1 MLIDPFQRKISYIRV
16 SVTDRCDFRCVY
28 CMSEDMEFLPKKDVL
43 SLEELDRLCNAFID
57 LGVKKLRITGGEP
70 LVRKNIMQ
78 LFNTL
83 GKKLRYGLEELTLTT
98 NGSQLTRYAKNLF
111 DSGVRRINVS
121 LDSLDKNKFKKIT
134 RIGDFDKVI
143 RGIMTAKKAG
153 LKIKINTVAL
163 KGINDNEILD
173 LVNWCGKNKFK
184 KITRIGE
191 LDKVING
198 IMAAKKAGLKIKIN
212 TVALKGINDN
222 EILNLV
228 NWCGENK
235 FSLTFIEVMPMGEIG
250 EKRSDQ
256 YMPLT
261 EVKSLIQ
268 TKYSLTEDSLR
279 TGGPARYVHCHETDQ
294 KIGFIT
300 PHTHNFCELCNR
312 VRITCTGEMY
322 MCLGQQDKADLKTPL
337 RKSENDQTL
346 KNVIYEAISRK
357 PKGHDFVIDRKEN
370 EQFVPRHM
378 NVTGG

>member
-1 MLIDPFQRKISYIRV
+1 MLIDPFQRKISYVRV
-16 SVTDRCDFRCVY
+16 SVTDRCDFRCTY
-28 CMSEDMEFLPKKDVL
+28 CMSEDMDFLPKKDVL
-43 SLEELDRLCNAFID
+43 SLEELDRLCNTFID
-57 LGVKKLRITGGEP
+57 LGVKKFRITGGEP

-78 LFNTL
+78 LFSNL
-83 GKKLRYGLEELTLTT
+83 GKKLGHGLEELTLTT
-98 NGSQLTRYAKNLF
+98 NGSQLDRYAKDLF
-111 DSGVRRINVS
+111 DTGVRRINVS
-121 LDSLDKNKFKKIT
+121 LDSLEKNKFKKIT
-134 RIGDFDKVI
+134 RIGD
-143 RGIMTAKKAG
+143 
-153 LKIKINTVAL
+153 
-163 KGINDNEILD
+163 
-173 LVNWCGKNKFK
+173 
-184 KITRIGE
+184 

-212 TVALKGINDN
+212 TVALKEINDN

-235 FSLTFIEVMPMGEIG
+235 FSLTFIEVMPMGAIG
-250 EKRSDQ
+250 EKRADQ

-337 RKSENDQTL
+337 RKSENDQLL
-346 KNVIYEAISRK
+346 KDVIYEAISRK
-357 PKGHDFVIDRKEN
+357 PKGHDFVIERKEN

>member
-1 MLIDPFQRKISYIRV
+1 MLIDPFQRKISYVRV
-16 SVTDRCDFRCVY
+16 SVTDRCDFRCTY

-43 SLEELDRLCNAFID
+43 SLEELDRLCSTFID

-78 LFNTL
+78 LFSNL
-83 GKKLRYGLEELTLTT
+83 GKKLGHGLEELTLTT
-98 NGSQLTRYAKNLF
+98 NGSQLHRYAKDLF
-111 DSGVRRINVS
+111 DNGVKRINVS
-121 LDSLDKNKFKKIT
+121 LDSLEKNKFKKIT
-134 RIGDFDKVI
+134 RVGD
-143 RGIMTAKKAG
+143 
-153 LKIKINTVAL
+153 
-163 KGINDNEILD
+163 
-173 LVNWCGKNKFK
+173 
-184 KITRIGE
+184 

-198 IMAAKKAGLKIKIN
+198 IMAAKATGLKIKIN
-212 TVALKGINDN
+212 TVASKGINDN

-235 FSLTFIEVMPMGEIG
+235 FALTFIEVMPMGEIG
-250 EKRSDQ
+250 EKRADQ

-268 TKYSLTEDSLR
+268 TKYSLAEDSLR

-312 VRITCTGEMY
+312 VRVTCTGEMY
-322 MCLGQQDKADLKTPL
+322 MCLGQQDKADLKTSL
-337 RKSENDQTL
+337 RKSENDQLL
-346 KNVIYEAISRK
+346 KDVIYEAISRK
-357 PKGHDFVIDRKEN
+357 PKGHDFVIERKEN

>member
-1 MLIDPFQRKISYIRV
+1 MLIDPFKRKISYVRV
-16 SVTDRCDFRCVY
+16 SVTDRCDFRCTY

-43 SLEELDRLCNAFID
+43 SLEELDRLCNTFID

-78 LFNTL
+78 LFSNL
-83 GKKLRYGLEELTLTT
+83 GKKLGQGLEELTLTT
-98 NGSQLTRYAKNLF
+98 NGSQLDRYAKDLF
-111 DSGVRRINVS
+111 DNGVRRINVS
-121 LDSLDKNKFKKIT
+121 LDSLEKNKFKKIT
-134 RIGDFDKVI
+134 RNGDLDKVI
-143 RGIMTAKKAG
+143 NGIMVAKKAG
-153 LKIKINTVAL
+153 LKIKINA
-163 KGINDNEILD
+163 
-173 LVNWCGKNKFK
+173 
-184 KITRIGE
+184 
-191 LDKVING
+191 
-198 IMAAKKAGLKIKIN
+198 
-212 TVALKGINDN
+212 VALKGINDN

-268 TKYSLTEDSLR
+268 TKYSITEDSLR

-337 RKSENDQTL
+337 RKSENDQLL
-346 KNVIYEAISRK
+346 KQVIYEAISRK
-357 PKGHDFVIDRKEN
+357 PKGHDFVIERKEN

>member
-1 MLIDPFQRKISYIRV
+1 MLIDPFQRKISYVRV
-16 SVTDRCDFRCVY
+16 SVTDRCDFRCTY

-43 SLEELDRLCNAFID
+43 SLEELDRLCNTFID

-78 LFNTL
+78 LFSNL
-83 GKKLRYGLEELTLTT
+83 GKKLGQGLEELTLTT
-98 NGSQLTRYAKNLF
+98 NGSQLDRYAKDLF
-111 DSGVRRINVS
+111 DNGVRRINIS
-121 LDSLDKNKFKKIT
+121 LDSLEKNKFKKIT
-134 RIGDFDKVI
+134 RIGDLDKVI
-143 RGIMTAKKAG
+143 NGIMVAKKAG

-163 KGINDNEILD
+163 KE
-173 LVNWCGKNKFK
+173 
-184 KITRIGE
+184 
-191 LDKVING
+191 
-198 IMAAKKAGLKIKIN
+198 
-212 TVALKGINDN
+212 INDN

-337 RKSENDQTL
+337 RKSENDQLL
-346 KNVIYEAISRK
+346 KDVIYEAISRK
-357 PKGHDFVIDRKEN
+357 PKGHDFVIERKQDEK
-370 EQFVPRHM
+370 FVPRHM

>member
-1 MLIDPFQRKISYIRV
+1 MLIDPFKRKISYVRV
-16 SVTDRCDFRCVY
+16 SVTDRCDFRCTY

-43 SLEELDRLCNAFID
+43 SLEELDRLCNTFID

-70 LVRKNIMQ
+70 LVRKNIMH
-78 LFNTL
+78 LFKSL
-83 GKKLRYGLEELTLTT
+83 GKKLGKGLEELTLTT
-98 NGSQLTRYAKNLF
+98 NGSQLTRYSKDLF
-111 DSGVRRINVS
+111 DSGIRRINIS

-143 RGIMTAKKAG
+143 QGIMAANKAG

-173 LVNWCGKNKFK
+173 LVNWCG
-184 KITRIGE
+184 
-191 LDKVING
+191 
-198 IMAAKKAGLKIKIN
+198 
-212 TVALKGINDN
+212 
-222 EILNLV
+222 
-228 NWCGENK
+228 ENK
-235 FSLTFIEVMPMGEIG
+235 FALTFIEVMPMGEIG
-250 EKRSDQ
+250 EKRADQ

-261 EVKSLIQ
+261 DVRNLIQ
-268 TKYSLTEDSLR
+268 TKYSLTDDPLR

-300 PHTHNFCELCNR
+300 PHTHNFCEMCNR

-337 RKSENDQTL
+337 RKSENNQLL
-346 KNVIYEAISRK
+346 KNAIYEAISRK
-357 PKGHDFVIDRKEN
+357 PKGHDFVIERKQDEK
-370 EQFVPRHM
+370 FVPRHM

>member
-1 MLIDPFQRKISYIRV
+1 MLIDPFKRKISYVRV
-16 SVTDRCDFRCVY
+16 SVTDRCDFRCTY
-28 CMSEDMEFLPKKDVL
+28 CMSEDMEFLPKRDIL
-43 SLEELDRLCNAFID
+43 SLEELDRLCSTFID

-78 LFNTL
+78 LFSNL
-83 GKKLRYGLEELTLTT
+83 GKKLGQGLEELTLTT
-98 NGSQLTRYAKNLF
+98 NGSQLDRYAKDLF
-111 DSGVRRINVS
+111 ENGVRRINVS
-121 LDSLDKNKFKKIT
+121 LDSLEKKKFKKIT
-134 RIGDFDKVI
+134 RIGDLDKVI
-143 RGIMTAKKAG
+143 NGIMVAKKTG

-163 KGINDNEILD
+163 KGINN
-173 LVNWCGKNKFK
+173 
-184 KITRIGE
+184 
-191 LDKVING
+191 
-198 IMAAKKAGLKIKIN
+198 
-212 TVALKGINDN
+212 N

-235 FSLTFIEVMPMGEIG
+235 FALTFIEVMPMGEIG
-250 EKRSDQ
+250 EKRADQ

-337 RKSENDQTL
+337 RKSENDQLL
-346 KNVIYEAISRK
+346 KDVIYEAISRK
-357 PKGHDFVIDRKEN
+357 PKGHDFEIDREKE
-370 EQFVPRHM
+370 EKFVPRHM

>member
-1 MLIDPFQRKISYIRV
+1 MLIDPFQRKISYVRV
-16 SVTDRCDFRCVY
+16 SVTDRCDFRCTY
-28 CMSEDMEFLPKKDVL
+28 CMNEDMDFLPKKDVL
-43 SLEELDRLCNAFID
+43 SLEELDRLCNTFID

-78 LFNTL
+78 LFSNL
-83 GKKLRYGLEELTLTT
+83 GKKLGHGLEELTLTT
-98 NGSQLTRYAKNLF
+98 NGSQLNRYAKDLF
-111 DSGVRRINVS
+111 DNGVRRINVS
-121 LDSLDKNKFKKIT
+121 LDSLEKNKFRKIT
-134 RIGDFDKVI
+134 RIGD
-143 RGIMTAKKAG
+143 
-153 LKIKINTVAL
+153 
-163 KGINDNEILD
+163 
-173 LVNWCGKNKFK
+173 
-184 KITRIGE
+184 

-212 TVALKGINDN
+212 TVALKEINDN
-222 EILNLV
+222 EILDLV

-250 EKRSDQ
+250 EKRADQ

-268 TKYSLTEDSLR
+268 TKYSITEDSLR

-337 RKSENDQTL
+337 RKSENDQVL
-346 KNVIYEAISRK
+346 KDVIYEAISRK
-357 PKGHDFVIDRKEN
+357 PKGHDFVIERKEN

>member
-1 MLIDPFQRKISYIRV
+1 MLIDPFQRKISYVRV
-16 SVTDRCDFRCVY
+16 SVTDRCDFRCTY
-28 CMSEDMEFLPKKDVL
+28 CMSEDMDFLPKKDVL
-43 SLEELDRLCNAFID
+43 SLEELDRLCNTFID

-78 LFNTL
+78 LFSNL
-83 GKKLRYGLEELTLTT
+83 GKKLGQGLDELTLTT
-98 NGSQLTRYAKNLF
+98 NGSQLDRYAKDLF
-111 DSGVRRINVS
+111 DNGVRRINVS
-121 LDSLDKNKFKKIT
+121 LDSLEKNKFRKIT
-134 RIGDFDKVI
+134 RIGD
-143 RGIMTAKKAG
+143 
-153 LKIKINTVAL
+153 
-163 KGINDNEILD
+163 
-173 LVNWCGKNKFK
+173 
-184 KITRIGE
+184 

-212 TVALKGINDN
+212 TVALKGINEN

-235 FSLTFIEVMPMGEIG
+235 FSLTFIEVMPMGAIG
-250 EKRSDQ
+250 EKRADQ

-268 TKYSLTEDSLR
+268 TKYSITEDSLR

-337 RKSENDQTL
+337 RKSENNQLL
-346 KNVIYEAISRK
+346 KDVIYEAISRK

>member
-1 MLIDPFQRKISYIRV
+1 MLIDPFKRKISYVRV
-16 SVTDRCDFRCVY
+16 SVTDRCDFRCTY

-43 SLEELDRLCNAFID
+43 SLEELDRLCNTFID

-78 LFNTL
+78 LFSNL
-83 GKKLRYGLEELTLTT
+83 GKKLGQGLEELTLTT
-98 NGSQLTRYAKNLF
+98 NGSQLDRYARDLF
-111 DSGVRRINVS
+111 DNGVRRINVS
-121 LDSLDKNKFKKIT
+121 LDSLEKKKFKKIT
-134 RIGDFDKVI
+134 RNGD
-143 RGIMTAKKAG
+143 
-153 LKIKINTVAL
+153 
-163 KGINDNEILD
+163 
-173 LVNWCGKNKFK
+173 
-184 KITRIGE
+184 

-198 IMAAKKAGLKIKIN
+198 IMVAKKERLKIKIN

-337 RKSENDQTL
+337 RKSENDQLL
-346 KNVIYEAISRK
+346 KDVIYEAISRK
-357 PKGHDFVIDRKEN
+357 PKGHDFVIERKEN

>member
-1 MLIDPFQRKISYIRV
+1 MLIDPFKRKISYVRV
-16 SVTDRCDFRCVY
+16 SVTDRCDFRCTY
-28 CMSEDMEFLPKKDVL
+28 CMSEDMDFLPKKDVL
-43 SLEELDRLCNAFID
+43 SLEELDRLCNTFID

-78 LFNTL
+78 LFNNL
-83 GKKLRYGLEELTLTT
+83 GKKLGHGLEELTLTT
-98 NGSQLTRYAKNLF
+98 NGSQLDRYAKDLF
-111 DSGVRRINVS
+111 DNGVRRINVS
-121 LDSLDKNKFKKIT
+121 LDSLDKDKFKKIT
-134 RIGDFDKVI
+134 RIGD
-143 RGIMTAKKAG
+143 
-153 LKIKINTVAL
+153 
-163 KGINDNEILD
+163 
-173 LVNWCGKNKFK
+173 
-184 KITRIGE
+184 
-191 LDKVING
+191 LDKVVSG

-212 TVALKGINDN
+212 TVALKEINDN

-235 FSLTFIEVMPMGEIG
+235 FSLTFIEVMPMGAIG
-250 EKRSDQ
+250 EKRADQ

-268 TKYSLTEDSLR
+268 TKYSITEDSLR

-337 RKSENDQTL
+337 RKSENDQLL
-346 KNVIYEAISRK
+346 KDTIYEAILRK
-357 PKGHDFVIDRKEN
+357 PKGHDFVIERRQDEK
-370 EQFVPRHM
+370 FVPRHM

>member
-1 MLIDPFQRKISYIRV
+1 MLIDPFQRKISYVRV
-16 SVTDRCDFRCVY
+16 SVTDRCDFRCTY
-28 CMSEDMEFLPKKDVL
+28 CMSEDMDFLPKKEVL
-43 SLEELDRLCNAFID
+43 SLEELDRLCNTFID

-78 LFNTL
+78 LFSNL
-83 GKKLRYGLEELTLTT
+83 GKKLGHGLEELTLTS
-98 NGSQLTRYAKNLF
+98 NGSQLDRYAKDLF
-111 DSGVRRINVS
+111 DIGVRRINVS
-121 LDSLDKNKFKKIT
+121 LDSLEKKKFKKIT
-134 RIGDFDKVI
+134 RTGD
-143 RGIMTAKKAG
+143 
-153 LKIKINTVAL
+153 
-163 KGINDNEILD
+163 
-173 LVNWCGKNKFK
+173 
-184 KITRIGE
+184 

-198 IMAAKKAGLKIKIN
+198 IMVAKKVWLKIKIN

-235 FSLTFIEVMPMGEIG
+235 FSLTFIEVMPLGEIG

-268 TKYSLTEDSLR
+268 TKYSITEDSLR

-322 MCLGQQDKADLKTPL
+322 MCLGQQDKADLKSPL
-337 RKSENDQTL
+337 RKSENDQLL
-346 KNVIYEAISRK
+346 KDVIYEAILRK
-357 PKGHDFVIDRKEN
+357 PKGHDFVIERKEN

>member
-1 MLIDPFQRKISYIRV
+1 MLIDPFKRKISYVRV
-16 SVTDRCDFRCVY
+16 SVTDRCDFRCTY

-43 SLEELDRLCNAFID
+43 SLEELDRLCNTFID

-78 LFNTL
+78 LFSNL
-83 GKKLRYGLEELTLTT
+83 GKKLGQGLEELTLTT
-98 NGSQLTRYAKNLF
+98 NGSQLDRYAKDLF
-111 DSGVRRINVS
+111 DNGVRRINVS
-121 LDSLDKNKFKKIT
+121 LDSLEKNKFKKIT
-134 RIGDFDKVI
+134 RIGDLDKVI
-143 RGIMTAKKAG
+143 NGIMVAKKAG
-153 LKIKINTVAL
+153 LKIKINV
-163 KGINDNEILD
+163 
-173 LVNWCGKNKFK
+173 
-184 KITRIGE
+184 
-191 LDKVING
+191 
-198 IMAAKKAGLKIKIN
+198 
-212 TVALKGINDN
+212 VALKGINDN

-250 EKRSDQ
+250 EKRADQ

-337 RKSENDQTL
+337 RKSENDQLL
-346 KNVIYEAISRK
+346 KDVIYEAISRK
-357 PKGHDFVIDRKEN
+357 PKGHDFVIERKEN

>member
-1 MLIDPFQRKISYIRV
+1 MLIDPFKRKISYVRV
-16 SVTDRCDFRCVY
+16 SVTDRCDFRCTY
-28 CMSEDMEFLPKKDVL
+28 CMSEDMDFLPKKDVL
-43 SLEELDRLCNAFID
+43 SLEELDRLCNTFID

-78 LFNTL
+78 LFSNL
-83 GKKLRYGLEELTLTT
+83 GKKLGHGLEELTLTT
-98 NGSQLTRYAKNLF
+98 NGSQLGRYAKDLF
-111 DSGVRRINVS
+111 DNGVRRINVS
-121 LDSLDKNKFKKIT
+121 LDSLDKDKFKKIT
-134 RIGDFDKVI
+134 RIGD
-143 RGIMTAKKAG
+143 
-153 LKIKINTVAL
+153 
-163 KGINDNEILD
+163 
-173 LVNWCGKNKFK
+173 
-184 KITRIGE
+184 
-191 LDKVING
+191 LDKVVSG

-212 TVALKGINDN
+212 TVALKEINDN

-235 FSLTFIEVMPMGEIG
+235 FSLTFIEVMPMGAIG
-250 EKRSDQ
+250 EKRADQ

-268 TKYSLTEDSLR
+268 TKYSITEDSLR

-337 RKSENDQTL
+337 RKSENDQLL
-346 KNVIYEAISRK
+346 KDVIYEAISRK
-357 PKGHDFVIDRKEN
+357 PKGHDFVIERKEN

>member
-1 MLIDPFQRKISYIRV
+1 MLIDPFQRKISYVRV
-16 SVTDRCDFRCVY
+16 SVTDRCDFRCTY
-28 CMSEDMEFLPKKDVL
+28 CMSEDMNFLPKKDVL
-43 SLEELDRLCNAFID
+43 SLEELDRLCNTFID

-78 LFNTL
+78 LFGNL
-83 GKKLRYGLEELTLTT
+83 GKKLGQGLEELTLTT
-98 NGSQLTRYAKNLF
+98 NGSQLDRYAKDLF
-111 DSGVRRINVS
+111 DNGVRRINVS
-121 LDSLDKNKFKKIT
+121 LDSLDKDKFKKIT
-134 RIGDFDKVI
+134 RIGDLDKVVK
-143 RGIMTAKKAG
+143 GIMVAKETG

-163 KGINDNEILD
+163 KGINE
-173 LVNWCGKNKFK
+173 
-184 KITRIGE
+184 
-191 LDKVING
+191 
-198 IMAAKKAGLKIKIN
+198 
-212 TVALKGINDN
+212 N

-228 NWCGENK
+228 NWCGANK

-250 EKRSDQ
+250 EKRADQ
-256 YMPLT
+256 YMPLN

-322 MCLGQQDKADLKTPL
+322 MCLGHQDKADLKTPL
-337 RKSENDQTL
+337 RKSENDQLL
-346 KNVIYEAISRK
+346 KDVIYEAISRK
-357 PKGHDFVIDRKEN
+357 PKGHDFVIERKEN

>member
-1 MLIDPFQRKISYIRV
+1 MLIDPFQRKISYVRV
-16 SVTDRCDFRCVY
+16 SVTDRCDFRCTY
-28 CMSEDMEFLPKKDVL
+28 CMSEDMDFLPKKDVL
-43 SLEELDRLCNAFID
+43 SLEELDRLCNTFID

-78 LFNTL
+78 LFNNL
-83 GKKLRYGLEELTLTT
+83 GKKLGHGLEELTLTT
-98 NGSQLTRYAKNLF
+98 NGSQLDRYAKDLF
-111 DSGVRRINVS
+111 DNGVRRINVS
-121 LDSLDKNKFKKIT
+121 LDSLDKKKFKKIT
-134 RIGDFDKVI
+134 RNGD
-143 RGIMTAKKAG
+143 
-153 LKIKINTVAL
+153 
-163 KGINDNEILD
+163 
-173 LVNWCGKNKFK
+173 
-184 KITRIGE
+184 

-198 IMAAKKAGLKIKIN
+198 IMVAKKLGLKIKIN

-250 EKRSDQ
+250 EKRADQ

-337 RKSENDQTL
+337 RRSENNQVL
-346 KNVIYEAISRK
+346 KDVIYEAISRK
-357 PKGHDFVIDRKEN
+357 PKGHDFVIERKEN

>member
-1 MLIDPFQRKISYIRV
+1 MLIDPFQRKISYVRV
-16 SVTDRCDFRCVY
+16 SVTDRCDFRCTY

-43 SLEELDRLCNAFID
+43 SLEELDRLCSAFID

-78 LFNTL
+78 LFSNL
-83 GKKLRYGLEELTLTT
+83 GKKLGHGLEELTLTT
-98 NGSQLTRYAKNLF
+98 NGSQLHRYAKDLF
-111 DSGVRRINVS
+111 DSGVKRINVS
-121 LDSLDKNKFKKIT
+121 LDSLEKNKFKKIT
-134 RIGDFDKVI
+134 RVGD
-143 RGIMTAKKAG
+143 
-153 LKIKINTVAL
+153 
-163 KGINDNEILD
+163 
-173 LVNWCGKNKFK
+173 
-184 KITRIGE
+184 

-198 IMAAKKAGLKIKIN
+198 IMAAKEAGLKIKIN

-235 FSLTFIEVMPMGEIG
+235 FALTFIEVMPMGEIG

-256 YMPLT
+256 YIPLT
-261 EVKSLIQ
+261 EVENLIQ

-279 TGGPARYVHCHETDQ
+279 TGGPARYVHCRETDQ

-312 VRITCTGEMY
+312 IRITCTGEMY

-337 RKSENDQTL
+337 RKSENDQLL
-346 KNVIYEAISRK
+346 KDVIYEAISRK
-357 PKGHDFVIDRKEN
+357 PKGHDFVIERKEN